1 MSAAINP
8 VADATT
14 SAFDQVKQGVVDA
27 AYWLGRQVTWIAGSI
42 KDFAIKVVEAVKPVF
57 AAIIGF
63 IRDQAIRA
71 KDFVLANQQLT
82 LGVGAVVLVL
92 ALGVIVGV
100 KCFAKDPA
108 ADNKDI
114 KVEVTKVDGDK
125 ATPKTDAIKVEAK
138 KV

>member
-1 MSAAINP
+1 MSAAITHP

-57 AAIIGF
+57 AAIVGF

-108 ADNKDI
+108 ADNKDAAKDAPKADAAKDAP
-114 KVEVTKVDGDK
+114 KVEEKK
-125 ATPKTDAIKVEAK
+125 A
-138 KV
+138 

>member
-92 ALGVIVGV
+92 ALGVLVGV
-100 KCFAKDPA
+100 KFFGGSSE
-108 ADNKDI
+108 NKDAP
-114 KVEVTKVDGDK
+114 KVDAAKADADK
-125 ATPKTDAIKVEAK
+125 AAPKVEAP
-138 KV
+138 KVEAAK

>member
-1 MSAAINP
+1 MSAAITHP

-71 KDFVLANQQLT
+71 KDFVLANQNLT
-82 LGVGAVVLVL
+82 LGVGAVVLGVTVL
-92 ALGVIVGV
+92 TVVAV
-100 KCFAKDPA
+100 KFFGGSKPA
-108 ADNKDI
+108 ADDKDA
-114 KVEVTKVDGDK
+114 KVDADK
-125 ATPKTDAIKVEAK
+125 AAPKTDTAKVEEK
-138 KV
+138 KA